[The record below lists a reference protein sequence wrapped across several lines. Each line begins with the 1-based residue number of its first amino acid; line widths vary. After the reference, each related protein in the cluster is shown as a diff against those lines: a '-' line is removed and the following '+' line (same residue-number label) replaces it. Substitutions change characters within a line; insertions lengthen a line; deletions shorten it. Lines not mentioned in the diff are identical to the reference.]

1 MFHYQMQGMWDQVLL
16 LELSGVG
23 AVPFL
28 CISSLL
34 AATKGVKGVKEDKYF
49 SEAALRLWEL
59 ALFFCLKMDWIVAKT
74 RFEPLE
80 RVLWVE

>member
-1 MFHYQMQGMWDQVLL
+1 MPGMWDQVLL

-34 AATKGVKGVKEDKYF
+34 AAPKGVKGVKEDKYF
-49 SEAALRLWEL
+49 SGGMKVEMSSLNCLCLYSLNRLDSYQG
-59 ALFFCLKMDWIVAKT
+59 CSTK
-74 RFEPLE
+74 EPSKK
-80 RVLWVE
+80 VSPFN

>member
-1 MFHYQMQGMWDQVLL
+1 MQGMWDQVLL

-34 AATKGVKGVKEDKYF
+34 AAPKGVKGVKEEKYF
-49 SEAALRLWEL
+49 SEACGNL
-59 ALFFCLKMDWIVAKT
+59 LFSFVLKCN
-74 RFEPLE
+74 LC
-80 RVLWVE
+80 

>member
-1 MFHYQMQGMWDQVLL
+1 MWDQVLL

-34 AATKGVKGVKEDKYF
+34 AAPKGVKGGKKRREIF
-49 SEAALRLWEL
+49 
-59 ALFFCLKMDWIVAKT
+59 LFNHRI
-74 RFEPLE
+74 R
-80 RVLWVE
+80 